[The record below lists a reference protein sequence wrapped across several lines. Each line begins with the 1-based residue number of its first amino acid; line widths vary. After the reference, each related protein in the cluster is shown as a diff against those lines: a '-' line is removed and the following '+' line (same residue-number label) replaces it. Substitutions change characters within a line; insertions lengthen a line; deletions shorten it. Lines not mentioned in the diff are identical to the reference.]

1 MKPKT
6 NVMILVCLAMII
18 SLILIAMLLFNKN
31 NINRLL
37 KDEDIQVDM
46 LFEIYNNM
54 LNEYN
59 IDNINVV
66 LDESAL
72 KNLLT
77 NEEYKEENI
86 LKLKR
91 IEKNIEDSDSI
102 YTISMQYSK
111 KTYMLTIDITKSKGS
126 YMKTTQKYKLEVKD
140 GKITYQRNGQ
150 GIIVVE

>member
-1 MKPKT
+1 
-6 NVMILVCLAMII
+6 
-18 SLILIAMLLFNKN
+18 
-31 NINRLL
+31 
-37 KDEDIQVDM
+37 
-46 LFEIYNNM
+46 M